1 MSVSP
6 PAWRPSANRYLQPQP
21 TSAAAEV
28 RASGARAAGLRR
40 GEAGPA
46 TPRFPLNQENDFTTT
61 EAPGAMRET
70 PGAVAGGR
78 RAALLGLAA
87 LGLAPAAAWAR
98 DAAAE
103 PLVLRVASFP
113 DLDRGVRAALAA
125 FQRRQ
130 PGVQV
135 RITALGVS
143 DHHTAMTTALA
154 TGANVP
160 DLMAIDVDYI
170 GRLSRSAGLHN
181 LAAAPF
187 LGAAG
192 AANDAGPP
200 AQQRLAAYALVAAQP
215 RPGVQ
220 AALPVDIGPGALFY
234 RADLLQRVGVDEAQL
249 TRSWAG
255 FIDAGRR
262 LRQQTGAYLVAHAAD
277 LADIG
282 IRSGLAAGE
291 GVYFDGQG
299 RPLVETPRF
308 VRAFERARAA
318 RQAGID
324 GRMRAWTNEWTQ
336 ALRSGRVAAQMMGS
350 WLAGHLKNWI
360 APGAAGLWRAA
371 QLPEGAFA
379 AWGGSYYAIPKAAR
393 QPALA
398 WEMLQ
403 LMALDKAQQVA
414 AFQALD
420 AFPALLDAQADAV
433 MDELLP
439 YLGGQPARQLW
450 RTAAARI
457 APTASDRYDPIAGL
471 VVQAELMKVLDQGKG
486 VAAAL
491 GDARRTIER
500 RVRRR

>member
-1 MSVSP
+1 MKTMIKPLVI
-6 PAWRPSANRYLQPQP
+6 AVGAMLAISAQAQ
-21 TSAAAEV
+21 
-28 RASGARAAGLRR
+28 
-40 GEAGPA
+40 
-46 TPRFPLNQENDFTTT
+46 TTT
-61 EAPGAMRET
+61 T
-70 PGAVAGGR
+70 IT
-78 RAALLGLAA
+78 
-87 LGLAPAAAWAR
+87 
-98 DAAAE
+98 
-103 PLVLRVASFP
+103 VASFP
-113 DLDRGVRAALAA
+113 SFDLAVKAAIPLYKKLHPEVEIKLASLA
-125 FQRRQ
+125 F
-130 PGVQV
+130 G
-135 RITALGVS
+135 

-170 GRLSRSAGLHN
+170 GRLSRSAGLRD

-187 LGAAG
+187 GAA
-192 AANDAGPP
+192 ASRV
-200 AQQRLAAYALVAAQP
+200 RLAAYALVAAQP
-215 RPGVQ
+215 RAGVQ

-234 RADLLQRVGVDEAQL
+234 RADLLQRVGVGETEL
-249 TRSWAG
+249 TESWAG
-255 FIDAGRR
+255 FIAAGRR
-262 LRQQTGAYLVAHAAD
+262 LREQTGAYLVAHAAD

-336 ALRSGRVAAQMMGS
+336 GLRSGRVAAQMMGS

-360 APGAAGLWRAA
+360 APAATGLWRAA

-379 AWGGSYYAIPKAAR
+379 AWGGSYYAIPKQAR

-398 WEMLQ
+398 WELLQ
-403 LMALDKAQQVA
+403 LMALDKAQQLS
-414 AFQALD
+414 AFEALD
-420 AFPALLDAQADAV
+420 AFPALLDAQADPV
-433 MDELLP
+433 MDQALP

-471 VVQAELMKVLDQGKG
+471 VVQAELMKVLDQGKAVG
-486 VAAAL
+486 QAL
-491 GDARRTIER
+491 ADARRTIER

>member
-1 MSVSP
+1 MSVSL
-6 PAWRPSANRYLQPQP
+6 PARRFGAGSALLLQRL
-21 TSAAAEV
+21 SAE
-28 RASGARAAGLRR
+28 AAGAVGVGGQAWMR
-40 GEAGPA
+40 GDEAGPA
-46 TPRFPLNQENDFTTT
+46 GPHSLFGREIDFTSSQWGRS
-61 EAPGAMRET
+61 PS
-70 PGAVAGGR
+70 GGR

-87 LGLAPAAAWAR
+87 LGLAPATAWAE
-98 DAAAE
+98 AAAG
-103 PLVLRVASFP
+103 PQVLRVASFP
-113 DLDRGVRAALAA
+113 DLDRGVRAALSA
-125 FQRRQ
+125 FQRRH

-135 RITALGVS
+135 RLTALGVA

-154 TGANVP
+154 TGANLP

-187 LGAAG
+187 MGAAG
-192 AANDAGPP
+192 AADDAGSPP
-200 AQQRLAAYALVAAQP
+200 QARLAAYALVAAQP

-234 RADLLQRVGVDEAQL
+234 RADLLQRVGVSEAQL
-249 TRSWAG
+249 TRSWAD
-255 FIDAGRR
+255 FIEAGRR

-308 VRAFERARAA
+308 ARAFERARAA

-398 WEMLQ
+398 WELLQ
-403 LMALDKAQQVA
+403 LLALEKAQQVA

-420 AFPALLDAQADAV
+420 AFPALLDAQADPV
-433 MDELLP
+433 MDEPLP

-450 RTAAARI
+450 RTAAGRI

-491 GDARRTIER
+491 ADARRTLER

>member
-1 MSVSP
+1 MSLVP
-6 PAWRPSANRYLQPQP
+6 PTRRS
-21 TSAAAEV
+21 
-28 RASGARAAGLRR
+28 RAALRSQKQRLAAGVEAFLGGVAVREPR
-40 GEAGPA
+40 GDEVQAAGSISQVE
-46 TPRFPLNQENDFTTT
+46 QENDFTTGR
-61 EAPGAMRET
+61 AAGS
-70 PGAVAGGR
+70 VSGGR
-78 RAALLGLAA
+78 RAALLSLAA
-87 LGLAPAAAWAR
+87 LGCAPAAVWGR
-98 DAAAE
+98 EAAAG
-103 PLVLRVASFP
+103 PQVLRVASFP
-113 DLDRGVRAALAA
+113 DLDRGVRAALPA
-125 FQRRQ
+125 FQRRH

-154 TGANVP
+154 TGANLP

-187 LGAAG
+187 MGAAG
-192 AANDAGPP
+192 AANDGGLAAP
-200 AQQRLAAYALVAAQP
+200 QRLAAYALVAAQP

-234 RADLLQRVGVDEAQL
+234 RADLLQGVGVSEAQL
-249 TRSWAG
+249 TRSWAD
-255 FIDAGRR
+255 FIEAGRR

-308 VRAFERARAA
+308 ARAFERARAA

-336 ALRSGRVAAQMMGS
+336 GLRSGRVAAQMMGS

-379 AWGGSYYAIPKAAR
+379 AWGGSYYAIPKGAR

-403 LMALDKAQQVA
+403 LMALEKAQQVA

-420 AFPALLDAQADAV
+420 AFPALLDAQADPV
-433 MDELLP
+433 MDEPLP

-450 RTAAARI
+450 RAAAGRI

-491 GDARRTIER
+491 SDARRTLER